1 MTMIDVGS
9 AKSVP
14 LRWVGVEEEES
25 LLVGAVTEQS
35 TIAHEQ
41 GQVVAAV
48 AA

>member
-14 LRWVGVEEEES
+14 LRWVGVEEES